1 MEKARGILKTLG
13 IDANFVACMED
24 ILAKLPPLRISE
36 RYGTVCEWI
45 KDYEEVEPQHRHISH
60 MFALYPGDQINET
73 NPEIY
78 EAAKKTIARRL
89 AFGGGATGWS
99 RAWIIN
105 FYARL
110 KDGANAWEH
119 LQQLMIRSTA
129 ENLFD
134 MHPPFQI
141 DGNFGGVSGM
151 TEMLLQSHLGE
162 PDARIIDVL
171 PALPDAWKNGS
182 VRGLKARGNFT
193 VDIEWSEGK
202 VTKLTI
208 TAANDSI
215 LRVKVGDKLSSLAA
229 QMSAENGIFAKK
241 MAAGEAVSFQA

>member
-1 MEKARGILKTLG
+1 M
-13 IDANFVACMED
+13 V
-24 ILAKLPPLRISE
+24 
-36 RYGTVCEWI
+36 
-45 KDYEEVEPQHRHISH
+45 
-60 MFALYPGDQINET
+60 
-73 NPEIY
+73 
-78 EAAKKTIARRL
+78 
-89 AFGGGATGWS
+89 
-99 RAWIIN
+99 
-105 FYARL
+105 
-110 KDGANAWEH
+110 
-119 LQQLMIRSTA
+119 RSTA

-193 VDIEWSEGK
+193 VDIEWSECK
-202 VTKLTI
+202 VTKLTV

-215 LRVKVGDKLSSLAA
+215 LRVKVGEKLSALAV
-229 QMSAENGIFAKK
+229 QMPAENGVFVKR
-241 MAAGEAVSFQA
+241 MAAGELVSFA